1 MWAFRA
7 LAEKLAQ
14 SQNQPHTDELC
25 GAWLVAAIFRDAFF
39 IVLYFTIEK
48 QVYPV
53 SDPPNIQQKYRLMF
67 CTFSRLLYAERYGN
81 IQYNGKGIS
90 GNRSHQPSPTQ
101 FACVGL
107 ISTLSSF
114 FGKCSESPHRANR
127 AVTWETF
134 GALQTG
140 FSPVPPWKRRCFPVP
155 AECRS
160 PGK

>member
-1 MWAFRA
+1 MLFRS
-7 LAEKLAQ
+7 K
-14 SQNQPHTDELC
+14 
-25 GAWLVAAIFRDAFF
+25 
-39 IVLYFTIEK
+39 
-48 QVYPV
+48 
-53 SDPPNIQQKYRLMF
+53 
-67 CTFSRLLYAERYGN
+67 

-90 GNRSHQPSPTQ
+90 ENRSHQSSPTQ

-140 FSPVPPWKRRCFPVP
+140 FSPVPPWKHRCFPVP

-160 PGK
+160 PGKWAFGCPFWKVPTHRSRVFRRVGRLPKLAYPFSWWYTSRSLMSMAFRRCFRSDRKSTRLNSSHSV